1 MSMEV
6 LKTELQKEREQRD
19 YAIYS
24 DYEKMMAVKGQ
35 SATEVGKLLM
45 AKYKIHSLGTIYV
58 IRKRVEK
65 KLQEEGKI

>member
-1 MSMEV
+1 MEV

-24 DYEKMMAVKGQ
+24 DYEKMMSFKGQ

-58 IRKRVEK
+58 IRKRVEE
-65 KLQEEGKI
+65 KLKREASK